1 MNDIVTTFSNLLPGF
16 WLTLRM
22 AAASAGVGI
31 PLGFL
36 AGLLLTSHRRA
47 LRYPVIVLVEIFRG
61 FPALLTLYLLYFGLE
76 RIVLIDM
83 FTAVVIAFGVTAGAY
98 SAEIFRAAITSVPR
112 GQLEAAAALALP
124 RARTVWSI
132 VVPHVLRVA
141 VPPIIGIVILVF
153 QGTALAYAIG
163 AKELLG
169 SAFSTGIMTG
179 SLFPQLIAAS
189 ILYLLVTVALTGLER
204 LAARRAARIAGTSTP
219 MTRRALVIAET

>member
-1 MNDIVTTFSNLLPGF
+1 MDSFFTIIVDLLPGF

-22 AAASAGVGI
+22 AAASAVVGI

-36 AGLLLTSHRRA
+36 AGLVLTSRRK
-47 LRYPVIVLVEIFRG
+47 LFRYPVIVLVEIFRG

-76 RIVLIDM
+76 RIVLIEM

-112 GQLEAAAALALP
+112 GQLEAATALALP
-124 RARTVWSI
+124 RARIVWSI
-132 VVPHVLRVA
+132 VLPHVLRIA

-179 SLFPQLIAAS
+179 SLFPQLIAAAV
-189 ILYLLVTVALTGLER
+189 LYLLVTVALTGLER
-204 LAARRAARIAGTSTP
+204 VAARRAARIAGSSAP
-219 MTRRALVIAET
+219 MTSRALVIAET